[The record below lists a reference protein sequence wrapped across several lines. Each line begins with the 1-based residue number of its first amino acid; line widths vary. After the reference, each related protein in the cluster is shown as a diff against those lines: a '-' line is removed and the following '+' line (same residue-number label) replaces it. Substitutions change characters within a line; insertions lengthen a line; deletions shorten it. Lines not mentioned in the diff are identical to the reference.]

1 MQGGKLK
8 KIAVYCGASG
18 GSDVFMS
25 AARDFGKILARE
37 NVELI
42 YGAGSVGLM
51 GALAD
56 GVLENGGSVTGVVP
70 RQFSREVVHQ
80 NLTRI
85 IYTNSMGERKK
96 IMLELAD
103 ANVALAGGFG
113 TLDEISEALVL
124 LQLGVSNS
132 PCGFLNT
139 NGFYDKLFDFFK
151 NVRKENFLS
160 EIHFDMALKDKNP
173 KRLLEKLSSYKRPEE
188 KLYWDNF
195 QKIK

>member
-1 MQGGKLK
+1 MQGGNLK
-8 KIAVYCGASG
+8 KIAVYCGASR

-25 AARDFGKILARE
+25 AARDFGEILARD
-37 NVELI
+37 NIELV

-56 GVLENGGSVTGVVP
+56 SVLENGGSVTGVVP

-80 NLTRI
+80 NLTRV

-96 IMLELAD
+96 IMLEISD

-113 TLDEISEALVL
+113 TLDEISEAMVL
-124 LQLGVSNS
+124 LQLGALNS

-139 NGFYDKLFDFFK
+139 NGFYDKLFEFFK
-151 NVRKENFLS
+151 DAKKENFLS
-160 EIHFDMALKDKNP
+160 EIHFGMALKDENP
-173 KRLLEKLSSYKRPEE
+173 KRLLEKLRSYKRPKE
-188 KLYWDNF
+188 KLYWNNS
-195 QKIK
+195 QKI